1 MKYIYPTICIA
12 VVFLMATCFAQS
24 MSTSGTPSQEGFA
37 EGIPAGVAQMTPA
50 TETPSQGVFETTDV
64 QTASGISTAGPNVT
78 ISKVLKE
85 GDALHV
91 LVSNNGTVAADLT
104 GWKLTL
110 NKGTSEYIF
119 PNFTL
124 NPNSMVTVHTHRNV
138 NTATDLYGSN
148 FTWNGTL
155 DVELMDTSG
164 NMVSQNTL
172 PTA

>member
-1 MKYIYPTICIA
+1 M
-12 VVFLMATCFAQS
+12 
-24 MSTSGTPSQEGFA
+24 
-37 EGIPAGVAQMTPA
+37 
-50 TETPSQGVFETTDV
+50 
-64 QTASGISTAGPNVT
+64 T
-78 ISKVLKE
+78 ISEVLKE

-91 LVSNNGTVAADLT
+91 LIANNGTVAADLT

-124 NPNSMVTVHTHRNV
+124 NPNSMVTVHTHMNV
-138 NTATDLYGSN
+138 NTAKDLYGSN
-148 FTWNGTL
+148 FTWNGTR

-164 NMVSQNTL
+164 NMVSQNIL